1 MYDMHIILKNSP
13 GELAW
18 LGKTLALN
26 DIGIEGGGVFALG
39 GESHAHFLVADGYK
53 AKTVLESEGFRVYG
67 VCRPLIRVLRQER
80 LGELGAIAAALSE
93 KGVNILT
100 QYSDHANQLILITD
114 NDIIAQQATEKWAV
128 KV

>member
-26 DIGIEGGGVFALG
+26 GIGIEGGGVFALG

-53 AKTVLESEGFRVYG
+53 AKTVLESEGFR
-67 VCRPLIRVLRQER
+67 RLRRMPPVDQSAKA
-80 LGELGAIAAALSE
+80 G
-93 KGVNILT
+93 T
-100 QYSDHANQLILITD
+100 
-114 NDIIAQQATEKWAV
+114 
-128 KV
+128 